1 MKVSDPGVCIP
12 FAYNSSVCR
21 ERGMLFSRVKEG
33 GKEGTERKNNSPF
46 PPLFTFI
53 IS

>member
-1 MKVSDPGVCIP
+1 MKVSDPGVSIQ

-21 ERGMLFSRVKEG
+21 EGGMVFSVVKEEV
-33 GKEGTERKNNSPF
+33 KEGTERKNNSPF